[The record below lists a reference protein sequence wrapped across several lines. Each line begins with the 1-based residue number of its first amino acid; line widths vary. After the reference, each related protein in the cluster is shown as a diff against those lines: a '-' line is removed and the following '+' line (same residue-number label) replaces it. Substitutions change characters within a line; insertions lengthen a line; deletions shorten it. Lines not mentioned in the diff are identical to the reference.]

1 MRNFAGNICN
11 TNLMTMKK
19 PHLPLLLSTLF
30 ALLPLMTSAGEYRN
44 PVIPGYHPDP
54 SVCRVGDTYYL
65 VNSSFQYFPGV
76 PVFQSKDLV
85 NWEQIGNVLTRDS
98 QLPLK
103 GATSWLGIYAPTIRY
118 HEGTYYMI
126 TTNVGGGGNF
136 MVTATDPRGPW
147 SEPIWLKQQG
157 IDPSLYFEDGKCYMV
172 SNPGDAIWLCEID
185 PKTGEQLTESKQLWS
200 GDGGRYPEGPHIYK
214 KDGYYYLL
222 ISEGGTELA
231 HSLTIA
237 RSRNIY
243 GPYESN
249 PANPILTNCSRK
261 GQTKQIQGTGHG
273 DFIQSLDGHW
283 WMVLLA
289 YRNFS
294 GSYHHMGRETYLAP
308 VEWPDGEWP
317 VVNGGEAL
325 DTIVTVSD
333 DRYKS
338 PPAQYEPQN
347 SRTLVEQARL
357 ETEANKLKHVG
368 FYTDKAF
375 DTASPEWIYQQN
387 PIAANYTWTDRF
399 LTLRPHGTLTENNQP
414 TFVGRRQEKANF
426 SLETTVSLKP
436 KTANKKTSFS
446 KQSTT
451 SSICAGLSVYQIND
465 GHFDIVATDKGV
477 EVRCK
482 LKNIEYIVASV
493 ALPTTKDVVLR
504 INSDGTMYNFMYST
518 NGTEYRNLCS
528 LNCSLLSTEVAGGF
542 TGVTL
547 GMIAEGTPDS
557 GSATFKSYKYQE
569 FVPIQ

>member
-1 MRNFAGNICN
+1 
-11 TNLMTMKK
+11 MKK
-19 PHLPLLLSTLF
+19 LPSILLCTLF
-30 ALLPLMTSAGEYRN
+30 TMQSLTASAGEYRN

-76 PVFQSKDLV
+76 PIFQSKDLV

-136 MVTATDPRGPW
+136 MVTASDPRGPW

-157 IDPSLYFEDGKCYMV
+157 IDPSLFFEDGKCYMV

-185 PKTGEQLTESKQLWS
+185 PKTGEQLTESKQLWA

-237 RSRNIY
+237 RARNIY

-273 DFIQSLDGHW
+273 DFVQSPDGNW

-289 YRNFS
+289 YRNFG

-308 VEWPDGEWP
+308 VEWREGEWP
-317 VVNGGEAL
+317 VVNNGEAL

-338 PPAQYEPQN
+338 APAQYEPQN
-347 SRTLVEQARL
+347 SRTPLEQARL
-357 ETEANKLKHVG
+357 ESEANRLKAIG
-368 FYTDKAF
+368 FSSKAF
-375 DTASPEWIYQQN
+375 DTDCPEWIYQQN
-387 PIAANYTWTDRF
+387 PIAANYTWTDNA

-426 SLETTVSLKP
+426 ALETTVRLQHP
-436 KTANKKTSFS
+436 ANF
-446 KQSTT
+446 
-451 SSICAGLSVYQIND
+451 CAGLSVYQIND
-465 GHFDIVATDKGV
+465 GHFDIVATAKGI

-482 LKNIEYIVASV
+482 LKSIEYTAASV
-493 ALPTTKDVVLR
+493 SVPTSKDVVLR
-504 INSDGTMYNFMYST
+504 ITSDGTMYYFMYST
-518 NGTEYRNLCS
+518 NGSEYHELCS

-547 GMIAEGTPDS
+547 GMTAEGAPGS
-557 GSATFKSYKYQE
+557 GSAIFKSYKYQE